1 MSPEDARERAERLL
15 VECGDGMSPTNLD
28 GILRHLGGKIEQ
40 AQGVTASLAV
50 LIDRPGKFEQ
60 AQGVTASLA
69 VLIDRPGKFVLILRP
84 LQSERGKRV
93 EIARGIGRYLM
104 EYADA
109 GLKHRTYLTV
119 TDSRELQTAGNV
131 FASSLLMPTAPF
143 TEAWRTGASEEDL
156 SLAFKTSPLA
166 VLTRSESLGLS
177 RP

>member
-1 MSPEDARERAERLL
+1 MSLEDARERAERLL
-15 VECGDGMSPTNLD
+15 AECGDGMSPTNLD
-28 GILRHLGGKIEQ
+28 GILRHLGGKIE
-40 AQGVTASLAV
+40 
-50 LIDRPGKFEQ
+50 R

-84 LQSERGKRV
+84 LQSERRKRV